1 MNNNPALTIMQLEL
15 ALNNL
20 QNTMVDESGKLALD
34 DTFLKLFDEL
44 MQKLQEARRIAES
57 MRKHDGG

>member
-1 MNNNPALTIMQLEL
+1 MNPALTIMQLEQ

-34 DTFLKLFDEL
+34 DNFLKLFDEL
-44 MQKLQEARRIAES
+44 MQKLTEAREIAES
-57 MRKHDGG
+57 MHRG